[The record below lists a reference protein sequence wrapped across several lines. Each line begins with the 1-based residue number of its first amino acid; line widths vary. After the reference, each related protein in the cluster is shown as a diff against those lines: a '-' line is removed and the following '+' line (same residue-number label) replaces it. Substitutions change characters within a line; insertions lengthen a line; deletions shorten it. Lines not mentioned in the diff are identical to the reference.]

1 MYFITQ
7 FIFEKKRN
15 MRFFVLLW
23 LGLLFNSC
31 HTQSSNNINSSTE
44 ELVNESN
51 VDTVFTLADFLTK
64 NTNLDEKVE
73 AVFKQMN
80 DTLRV
85 GQMIVPATGR
95 LGKST
100 AHVTALASKGWIGG
114 ILLLN
119 GTKSGFTSEV
129 KYYDSLMKNQGF
141 LPLIYSADAEPTL
154 VNRKIQ
160 GTRTVPKTN
169 TIKHL
174 DSVRYFTKII
184 SEDLNEI
191 GINQNFAPVIDASPN
206 KVVSNRSFGL
216 DMDTVINFSK
226 AFISVTQDHQVAAT
240 AKHFPG
246 HGFVVGDTHK
256 KLVYIDGEMKEVKN
270 YIPMIGH
277 GVTSIMV
284 AHLAIKNNPEFDTQD
299 MPSTC
304 SRKIVTDLLKDSLQ
318 FKGLVIT
325 DAMNMGGVVN
335 VEQCGLKAAQAGCD
349 QLLMPVDEK
358 KVLFDILTQ
367 MRIDYKFEREVY
379 ESVKKIIRLKICLGK
394 I

>member
-1 MYFITQ
+1 
-7 FIFEKKRN
+7 
-15 MRFFVLLW
+15 
-23 LGLLFNSC
+23 
-31 HTQSSNNINSSTE
+31 
-44 ELVNESN
+44 
-51 VDTVFTLADFLTK
+51 
-64 NTNLDEKVE
+64 
-73 AVFKQMN
+73 
-80 DTLRV
+80 
-85 GQMIVPATGR
+85 
-95 LGKST
+95 
-100 AHVTALASKGWIGG
+100 
-114 ILLLN
+114 
-119 GTKSGFTSEV
+119 SGFTSEV

-270 YIPMIGH
+270 YTPMIGH
-277 GVTSIMV
+277 GVASIMV

-335 VEQCGLKAAQAGCD
+335 VDQCGLKAAQAGCD